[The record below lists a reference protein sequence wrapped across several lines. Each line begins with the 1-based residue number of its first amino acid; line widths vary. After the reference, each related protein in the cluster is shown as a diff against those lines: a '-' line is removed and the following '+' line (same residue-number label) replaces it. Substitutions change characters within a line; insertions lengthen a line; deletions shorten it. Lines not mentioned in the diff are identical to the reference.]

1 MGYRGV
7 QSFALRWSLLVL
19 LLAADTAFTKSEHKS
34 DDDDHSSTKA
44 KVSPIVS
51 DRRKY
56 AVGFT
61 LFRDEGVYL
70 VTTASLITL
79 Q

>member
-7 QSFALRWSLLVL
+7 LSFALRWSLLVL
-19 LLAADTAFTKSEHKS
+19 LLAADTAFTKSKHKS
-34 DDDDHSSTKA
+34 DDDDDSTKA